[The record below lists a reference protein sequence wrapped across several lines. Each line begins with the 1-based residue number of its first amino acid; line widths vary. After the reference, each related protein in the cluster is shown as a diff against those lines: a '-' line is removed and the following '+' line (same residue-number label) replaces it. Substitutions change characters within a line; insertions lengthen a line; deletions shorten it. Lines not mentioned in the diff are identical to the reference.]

1 MELPTREEVLQMAE
15 EFGNETYPTL
25 IAIIAIAVYSGFVF
39 MFYRVLAKK
48 DLITLDLSKYADDFG
63 GKIKK
68 YLRSMLY
75 LLL

>member
-39 MFYRVLAKK
+39 MF
-48 DLITLDLSKYADDFG
+48 
-63 GKIKK
+63 
-68 YLRSMLY
+68 
-75 LLL
+75 